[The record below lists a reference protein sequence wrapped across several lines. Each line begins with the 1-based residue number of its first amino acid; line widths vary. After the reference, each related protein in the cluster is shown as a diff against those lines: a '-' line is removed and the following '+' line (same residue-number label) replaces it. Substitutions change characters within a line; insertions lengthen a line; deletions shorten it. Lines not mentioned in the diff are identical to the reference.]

1 MSENCSHD
9 CASCSQNC
17 AERTEIQKFKPHAK
31 SRIKHV
37 IGVLSGKGGV
47 GKSLVSGLLASAMAR
62 KGFKCGVLDADI
74 TGPSI
79 PKIFGIKEKAEA
91 SAEGDGILPAQAKNG
106 VKVMSLNLLLEH
118 ENDPVIWRG
127 ALITSAVGQF
137 WTDVIWGDLDYLFID
152 MPPGTGDLQI
162 SLAQQ
167 VELAGA
173 VIVSTPQ
180 DLALIDAQK
189 AIDMFARTGV
199 YTAIELEARTGVK
212 WETYVK
218 KIQIEGRVLGDLV
231 MNQIIPTAS
240 AYEAMLLDKVY
251 KMAQIPGLNASSDIA
266 LIKRIQ
272 EHTAAIQ
279 QLTEEMIEARK
290 RANRIEE
297 MRAKAIAYH
306 DTVACFFDKIRHHV
320 DKLEEIVDD
329 RLWPLPKYRE
339 LLFLR

>member
-47 GKSLVSGLLASAMAR
+47 GKSLVSGLLASAMAK

-152 MPPGTGDLQI
+152 MPPGTGDVTMTVFQSLPIDGVIIVTSPQQLVGMIVDKAVKMAEKMDVKVLGLVENMSYFKCPDCGKETELFGKSRLYETAGEFNI
-162 SLAQQ
+162 SP
-167 VELAGA
+167 A
-173 VIVSTPQ
+173 VKMPLDPAV
-180 DLALIDAQK
+180 AK
-189 AIDMFARTGV
+189 ACD
-199 YTAIELEARTGVK
+199 
-212 WETYVK
+212 
-218 KIQIEGRVLGDLV
+218 EGRVFDVEEPALEALV
-231 MNQIIPTAS
+231 NKIAS
-240 AYEAMLLDKVY
+240 
-251 KMAQIPGLNASSDIA
+251 
-266 LIKRIQ
+266 R
-272 EHTAAIQ
+272 
-279 QLTEEMIEARK
+279 
-290 RANRIEE
+290 
-297 MRAKAIAYH
+297 
-306 DTVACFFDKIRHHV
+306 
-320 DKLEEIVDD
+320 
-329 RLWPLPKYRE
+329 
-339 LLFLR
+339 

>member
-47 GKSLVSGLLASAMAR
+47 GKSLVSGLLASAMAK

-152 MPPGTGDLQI
+152 MPPGTGDVTMTVFQSLPIDGIIIVTSPQQLVGMIVDKAVKMAEKMDVKVLGLVENMSYFKCPDCGKETELFGKSRLYETAGEFNI
-162 SLAQQ
+162 SP
-167 VELAGA
+167 A
-173 VIVSTPQ
+173 VKLPLDPAV
-180 DLALIDAQK
+180 AK
-189 AIDMFARTGV
+189 ACD
-199 YTAIELEARTGVK
+199 
-212 WETYVK
+212 
-218 KIQIEGRVLGDLV
+218 EGRVFDVEEPALEALV
-231 MNQIIPTAS
+231 NKIAS
-240 AYEAMLLDKVY
+240 
-251 KMAQIPGLNASSDIA
+251 
-266 LIKRIQ
+266 R
-272 EHTAAIQ
+272 
-279 QLTEEMIEARK
+279 
-290 RANRIEE
+290 
-297 MRAKAIAYH
+297 
-306 DTVACFFDKIRHHV
+306 
-320 DKLEEIVDD
+320 
-329 RLWPLPKYRE
+329 
-339 LLFLR
+339 

>member
-47 GKSLVSGLLASAMAR
+47 GKSLVSGLLASAMAK

-127 ALITSAVGQF
+127 VLITSAVGQF

-152 MPPGTGDLQI
+152 MPPGTGDVTMTVFQSLPIDGVIIVTSPQQLVGMIVDKAVKMAEKMDVKVLGLVENMSYFKCPDCGKETELFGKSRLYETAGEFNI
-162 SLAQQ
+162 SP
-167 VELAGA
+167 A
-173 VIVSTPQ
+173 VKLPLDPAV
-180 DLALIDAQK
+180 AK
-189 AIDMFARTGV
+189 ACD
-199 YTAIELEARTGVK
+199 
-212 WETYVK
+212 
-218 KIQIEGRVLGDLV
+218 EGRVFDVEEPALEALV
-231 MNQIIPTAS
+231 NKIAS
-240 AYEAMLLDKVY
+240 
-251 KMAQIPGLNASSDIA
+251 
-266 LIKRIQ
+266 R
-272 EHTAAIQ
+272 
-279 QLTEEMIEARK
+279 
-290 RANRIEE
+290 
-297 MRAKAIAYH
+297 
-306 DTVACFFDKIRHHV
+306 
-320 DKLEEIVDD
+320 
-329 RLWPLPKYRE
+329 
-339 LLFLR
+339 

>member
-17 AERTEIQKFKPHAK
+17 AERTEIQKFKPHVK

-47 GKSLVSGLLASAMAR
+47 GKSFVSGLLASAMAK

-152 MPPGTGDLQI
+152 MPPGTGDVTMTVFQSLPIDGVIIVTSPQQLVGMIVDKAVKMAGKMDVKVLGLVENMSYFKCPDCGKETELFGKSRLYETAGEFNI
-162 SLAQQ
+162 SP
-167 VELAGA
+167 A
-173 VIVSTPQ
+173 VKLPLDPAV
-180 DLALIDAQK
+180 AK
-189 AIDMFARTGV
+189 ACD
-199 YTAIELEARTGVK
+199 
-212 WETYVK
+212 
-218 KIQIEGRVLGDLV
+218 EGRVFDVEEPALEALV
-231 MNQIIPTAS
+231 NKIAS
-240 AYEAMLLDKVY
+240 
-251 KMAQIPGLNASSDIA
+251 
-266 LIKRIQ
+266 R
-272 EHTAAIQ
+272 
-279 QLTEEMIEARK
+279 
-290 RANRIEE
+290 
-297 MRAKAIAYH
+297 
-306 DTVACFFDKIRHHV
+306 
-320 DKLEEIVDD
+320 
-329 RLWPLPKYRE
+329 
-339 LLFLR
+339 

>member
-152 MPPGTGDLQI
+152 MPPGTGDVTMTVFQSLPIDGVIIVTSPQQLVGMIVDKAVKMAEKMDVKVLGLVENMSYFKCPDCGKETELFGKSRLYETAGEFNI
-162 SLAQQ
+162 SP
-167 VELAGA
+167 A
-173 VIVSTPQ
+173 VKLPLDPAV
-180 DLALIDAQK
+180 AK
-189 AIDMFARTGV
+189 ACD
-199 YTAIELEARTGVK
+199 
-212 WETYVK
+212 
-218 KIQIEGRVLGDLV
+218 EGRVFDVEEPALEALV
-231 MNQIIPTAS
+231 NKIAS
-240 AYEAMLLDKVY
+240 
-251 KMAQIPGLNASSDIA
+251 
-266 LIKRIQ
+266 R
-272 EHTAAIQ
+272 
-279 QLTEEMIEARK
+279 
-290 RANRIEE
+290 
-297 MRAKAIAYH
+297 
-306 DTVACFFDKIRHHV
+306 
-320 DKLEEIVDD
+320 
-329 RLWPLPKYRE
+329 
-339 LLFLR
+339 

>member
-47 GKSLVSGLLASAMAR
+47 GKSLVSGLLASAMAK

-152 MPPGTGDLQI
+152 MPPGTGDVTMTVFQSLPIDGVIIVTSPQQLVGMIVDKAVKMAEKMDVKVLGLVENMSYFKCPDCGKETELFGKSRLYETAGEFNI
-162 SLAQQ
+162 SP
-167 VELAGA
+167 A
-173 VIVSTPQ
+173 VKLPLDPAV
-180 DLALIDAQK
+180 AK
-189 AIDMFARTGV
+189 ACD
-199 YTAIELEARTGVK
+199 
-212 WETYVK
+212 
-218 KIQIEGRVLGDLV
+218 EGRVFDVEEPALEALV
-231 MNQIIPTAS
+231 NKIAS
-240 AYEAMLLDKVY
+240 
-251 KMAQIPGLNASSDIA
+251 
-266 LIKRIQ
+266 R
-272 EHTAAIQ
+272 
-279 QLTEEMIEARK
+279 
-290 RANRIEE
+290 
-297 MRAKAIAYH
+297 
-306 DTVACFFDKIRHHV
+306 
-320 DKLEEIVDD
+320 
-329 RLWPLPKYRE
+329 
-339 LLFLR
+339 

>member
-47 GKSLVSGLLASAMAR
+47 GKSLVSGLLASAMAK

-79 PKIFGIKEKAEA
+79 PKIFGIKGKAEA

-152 MPPGTGDLQI
+152 MPPGTGDVTMTVFQSLPIDGVIIVTSPQQLVGMIVDKAVKMAGKMDVKVLGLVENMSYFKCPDCGKETELFGKSRLYETAGEFNI
-162 SLAQQ
+162 SP
-167 VELAGA
+167 A
-173 VIVSTPQ
+173 VKLPLDPAV
-180 DLALIDAQK
+180 AK
-189 AIDMFARTGV
+189 ACD
-199 YTAIELEARTGVK
+199 
-212 WETYVK
+212 
-218 KIQIEGRVLGDLV
+218 EGRVFDVEEPALEALV
-231 MNQIIPTAS
+231 NKIAS
-240 AYEAMLLDKVY
+240 
-251 KMAQIPGLNASSDIA
+251 
-266 LIKRIQ
+266 R
-272 EHTAAIQ
+272 
-279 QLTEEMIEARK
+279 
-290 RANRIEE
+290 
-297 MRAKAIAYH
+297 
-306 DTVACFFDKIRHHV
+306 
-320 DKLEEIVDD
+320 
-329 RLWPLPKYRE
+329 
-339 LLFLR
+339 

>member
-106 VKVMSLNLLLEH
+106 VKVMSLNLLLEN
-118 ENDPVIWRG
+118 ENDPGIWRG

-152 MPPGTGDLQI
+152 MPPGTGDVTMTVFQSLPIDGVIIVTSPQQLVGMIVDKAVKMAEKMDVKVLGLVENMSYFKCPDCGKETELFGKSRLYETAGEFNI
-162 SLAQQ
+162 SP
-167 VELAGA
+167 A
-173 VIVSTPQ
+173 VKLPLDPAV
-180 DLALIDAQK
+180 AK
-189 AIDMFARTGV
+189 ACD
-199 YTAIELEARTGVK
+199 
-212 WETYVK
+212 
-218 KIQIEGRVLGDLV
+218 EGRVFDVEEPALEALV
-231 MNQIIPTAS
+231 NKIAS
-240 AYEAMLLDKVY
+240 
-251 KMAQIPGLNASSDIA
+251 
-266 LIKRIQ
+266 R
-272 EHTAAIQ
+272 
-279 QLTEEMIEARK
+279 
-290 RANRIEE
+290 
-297 MRAKAIAYH
+297 
-306 DTVACFFDKIRHHV
+306 
-320 DKLEEIVDD
+320 
-329 RLWPLPKYRE
+329 
-339 LLFLR
+339 

>member
-31 SRIKHV
+31 SHIKHV

-47 GKSLVSGLLASAMAR
+47 GKSLVSGLLASAMAK

-152 MPPGTGDLQI
+152 MPPGTGDVTMTVFQ
-162 SLAQQ
+162 SLPIDGVIIVTSPQQ
-167 VELAGA
+167 LVGMIVDKA
-173 VIVSTPQ
+173 VKMAEKMDVKV
-180 DLALIDAQK
+180 LALVENMSYFKCPDCGKETELFGKSRLYETAGEFNISPAVKLPLDPAVAK
-189 AIDMFARTGV
+189 ACD
-199 YTAIELEARTGVK
+199 
-212 WETYVK
+212 
-218 KIQIEGRVLGDLV
+218 EGRVFDVEEPALEALV
-231 MNQIIPTAS
+231 NKIAS
-240 AYEAMLLDKVY
+240 
-251 KMAQIPGLNASSDIA
+251 
-266 LIKRIQ
+266 R
-272 EHTAAIQ
+272 
-279 QLTEEMIEARK
+279 
-290 RANRIEE
+290 
-297 MRAKAIAYH
+297 
-306 DTVACFFDKIRHHV
+306 
-320 DKLEEIVDD
+320 
-329 RLWPLPKYRE
+329 
-339 LLFLR
+339 

>member
-47 GKSLVSGLLASAMAR
+47 GKSLVSGLLASAMAK

-91 SAEGDGILPAQAKNG
+91 SSEGDGILPAQAKNG

-152 MPPGTGDLQI
+152 MPPGTGDVTMTVFQSLPIDGVIIVTSPQQLVGMIVDKAVKMAEKMDVKVLGLVENMSYFKCPDCGKETELFGKSRLYETAGEFNI
-162 SLAQQ
+162 SP
-167 VELAGA
+167 A
-173 VIVSTPQ
+173 VKLPLDPAV
-180 DLALIDAQK
+180 AK
-189 AIDMFARTGV
+189 ACD
-199 YTAIELEARTGVK
+199 
-212 WETYVK
+212 
-218 KIQIEGRVLGDLV
+218 EGRVFDVEEPALEALV
-231 MNQIIPTAS
+231 NKIAS
-240 AYEAMLLDKVY
+240 
-251 KMAQIPGLNASSDIA
+251 
-266 LIKRIQ
+266 R
-272 EHTAAIQ
+272 
-279 QLTEEMIEARK
+279 
-290 RANRIEE
+290 
-297 MRAKAIAYH
+297 
-306 DTVACFFDKIRHHV
+306 
-320 DKLEEIVDD
+320 
-329 RLWPLPKYRE
+329 
-339 LLFLR
+339 

>member
-47 GKSLVSGLLASAMAR
+47 GKSLVSGLLASAMAK

-127 ALITSAVGQF
+127 ALITSAVRQF

-152 MPPGTGDLQI
+152 MPPGTGDVTMTVFQSLPIDGVIIVTSPQQLVGMIVDKAVKMAEKMDVKVLGLVENMSYFKCPDCGKETELFGKSRLYETAGEFNI
-162 SLAQQ
+162 SP
-167 VELAGA
+167 A
-173 VIVSTPQ
+173 VKLPLDPAV
-180 DLALIDAQK
+180 AK
-189 AIDMFARTGV
+189 ACD
-199 YTAIELEARTGVK
+199 
-212 WETYVK
+212 
-218 KIQIEGRVLGDLV
+218 EGRVFDVEEPALEALV
-231 MNQIIPTAS
+231 NKIAS
-240 AYEAMLLDKVY
+240 
-251 KMAQIPGLNASSDIA
+251 
-266 LIKRIQ
+266 R
-272 EHTAAIQ
+272 
-279 QLTEEMIEARK
+279 
-290 RANRIEE
+290 
-297 MRAKAIAYH
+297 
-306 DTVACFFDKIRHHV
+306 
-320 DKLEEIVDD
+320 
-329 RLWPLPKYRE
+329 
-339 LLFLR
+339 

>member
-47 GKSLVSGLLASAMAR
+47 GKSLVSGLLASAMAK

-137 WTDVIWGDLDYLFID
+137 WTDVIWGDLNYLFID
-152 MPPGTGDLQI
+152 MPPGTGDVTMTVFQSLPIDGVIIVTSPQQLVGMIVDKAVKMAEKMDVKVLGLVENMSYFKCPDCGKETELFGKSRLYETAGEFNI
-162 SLAQQ
+162 SP
-167 VELAGA
+167 A
-173 VIVSTPQ
+173 VKLPLDPAV
-180 DLALIDAQK
+180 AK
-189 AIDMFARTGV
+189 ACD
-199 YTAIELEARTGVK
+199 
-212 WETYVK
+212 
-218 KIQIEGRVLGDLV
+218 EGRVFDVEEPALEALV
-231 MNQIIPTAS
+231 NKIAS
-240 AYEAMLLDKVY
+240 
-251 KMAQIPGLNASSDIA
+251 
-266 LIKRIQ
+266 R
-272 EHTAAIQ
+272 
-279 QLTEEMIEARK
+279 
-290 RANRIEE
+290 
-297 MRAKAIAYH
+297 
-306 DTVACFFDKIRHHV
+306 
-320 DKLEEIVDD
+320 
-329 RLWPLPKYRE
+329 
-339 LLFLR
+339 

>member
-47 GKSLVSGLLASAMAR
+47 GKSLVSGLLASAMAK

-152 MPPGTGDLQI
+152 MPPGTGDVTMTVFQSLPIDGVIIVTSPQQLVGMIVDKAVKMAEKMDVKVLGLVENMSYFKCPDCGKETELFGKSRLYETAREFNI
-162 SLAQQ
+162 SP
-167 VELAGA
+167 A
-173 VIVSTPQ
+173 VKLPLDPAV
-180 DLALIDAQK
+180 AK
-189 AIDMFARTGV
+189 ACD
-199 YTAIELEARTGVK
+199 
-212 WETYVK
+212 
-218 KIQIEGRVLGDLV
+218 EGRVFDVEEPALEALV
-231 MNQIIPTAS
+231 NKIAS
-240 AYEAMLLDKVY
+240 
-251 KMAQIPGLNASSDIA
+251 
-266 LIKRIQ
+266 R
-272 EHTAAIQ
+272 
-279 QLTEEMIEARK
+279 
-290 RANRIEE
+290 
-297 MRAKAIAYH
+297 
-306 DTVACFFDKIRHHV
+306 
-320 DKLEEIVDD
+320 
-329 RLWPLPKYRE
+329 
-339 LLFLR
+339 

>member
-47 GKSLVSGLLASAMAR
+47 GKSLVSGILASAMAK

-152 MPPGTGDLQI
+152 MPPGTGDVTMTVFQSLPIDGVIIVTSPQQLVGMIVDKAVKMAEKMDVKVLGLVENMSYFKCPDCGKETELFGKSRLYETAGEFNI
-162 SLAQQ
+162 SP
-167 VELAGA
+167 A
-173 VIVSTPQ
+173 VKLPLDPAV
-180 DLALIDAQK
+180 AK
-189 AIDMFARTGV
+189 ACD
-199 YTAIELEARTGVK
+199 
-212 WETYVK
+212 
-218 KIQIEGRVLGDLV
+218 EGRVFDVEEPALEALV
-231 MNQIIPTAS
+231 N
-240 AYEAMLLDKVY
+240 
-251 KMAQIPGLNASSDIA
+251 
-266 LIKRIQ
+266 
-272 EHTAAIQ
+272 
-279 QLTEEMIEARK
+279 
-290 RANRIEE
+290 
-297 MRAKAIAYH
+297 
-306 DTVACFFDKIRHHV
+306 KITSR
-320 DKLEEIVDD
+320 
-329 RLWPLPKYRE
+329 
-339 LLFLR
+339 

>member
-17 AERTEIQKFKPHAK
+17 AERTEIQKFKLHAK

-47 GKSLVSGLLASAMAR
+47 GKSLVSGLLASAMAK

-152 MPPGTGDLQI
+152 MPPGTGDVTMTVFQSLPIDGVIIVTSPQQLVGMIVDKAVKMAEKMDVKVLGLVENMSYFKCPDCGKETELFGKSRLYETAGEFNI
-162 SLAQQ
+162 SP
-167 VELAGA
+167 A
-173 VIVSTPQ
+173 VKLPLDPDV
-180 DLALIDAQK
+180 AK
-189 AIDMFARTGV
+189 ACD
-199 YTAIELEARTGVK
+199 
-212 WETYVK
+212 
-218 KIQIEGRVLGDLV
+218 EGRVFDVEEPALEALA
-231 MNQIIPTAS
+231 NKIAS
-240 AYEAMLLDKVY
+240 
-251 KMAQIPGLNASSDIA
+251 
-266 LIKRIQ
+266 R
-272 EHTAAIQ
+272 
-279 QLTEEMIEARK
+279 
-290 RANRIEE
+290 
-297 MRAKAIAYH
+297 
-306 DTVACFFDKIRHHV
+306 
-320 DKLEEIVDD
+320 
-329 RLWPLPKYRE
+329 
-339 LLFLR
+339 

>member
-47 GKSLVSGLLASAMAR
+47 GKSLVSGLLASAMAK

-152 MPPGTGDLQI
+152 MPPGTGDVTMTVFQ
-162 SLAQQ
+162 SLPIDGVIIVTSPQQ
-167 VELAGA
+167 LVGMIVDKA
-173 VIVSTPQ
+173 VKMAEKMDVKV
-180 DLALIDAQK
+180 LALVENMSYFKCPDCGKETELFGKSRLYETAGEFNISPAVKLPLDPAVAK
-189 AIDMFARTGV
+189 ACD
-199 YTAIELEARTGVK
+199 
-212 WETYVK
+212 
-218 KIQIEGRVLGDLV
+218 EGRVFDVEEPALEALV
-231 MNQIIPTAS
+231 NKIAS
-240 AYEAMLLDKVY
+240 
-251 KMAQIPGLNASSDIA
+251 
-266 LIKRIQ
+266 R
-272 EHTAAIQ
+272 
-279 QLTEEMIEARK
+279 
-290 RANRIEE
+290 
-297 MRAKAIAYH
+297 
-306 DTVACFFDKIRHHV
+306 
-320 DKLEEIVDD
+320 
-329 RLWPLPKYRE
+329 
-339 LLFLR
+339 